1 VSGIDDSDDAPGTGV
16 AGAGTVGRKGEP
28 KAGGLASE
36 RTELSLVA
44 PGEFAGPDGSAALD
58 LPVDPGR

>member
-1 VSGIDDSDDAPGTGV
+1 MSGIDDSDAAPGTGV

-36 RTELSLVA
+36 RTEFSLVA
-44 PGEFAGPDGSAALD
+44 PGEFAGPDGGAAFG
-58 LPVDPGR
+58 LPVDPER